1 VRSFVEKFRCIRQ
14 AACVKL
20 TNLLALLQ
28 GAVLLA
34 GCKKLKPL
42 PHRRRMMIRFGGFL
56 YKSGSCGVFPVKAWT
71 AV

>member
-1 VRSFVEKFRCIRQ
+1 VRSFVEKFRHIRQ

-20 TNLLALLQ
+20 TNPRALLP

-42 PHRRRMMIRFGGFL
+42 PHRRPMMIRFGGIL
-56 YKSGSCGVFPVKAWT
+56 YKSGGCGVFPVKAW
-71 AV
+71 ASV